1 MNDMENIRAIGSI
14 ESMADSG
21 KRHHGS
27 MSEALRKER
36 EKLFV
41 KVLPARV
48 HKRPNKAIDETP
60 TASYFSNSAERFRS
74 RYKHTHKTKHDLQMV
89 LIFLAQQFDVDVDAV
104 LSKSRKMPLPMVRKY
119 YSFFTYYYFMQTQQ
133 KIAELIN
140 RERSTVATSIQYAI
154 NDLECYAKSRDIA
167 HRVDKFIHDISDRRK
182 HEI

>member
-1 MNDMENIRAIGSI
+1 
-14 ESMADSG
+14 MA
-21 KRHHGS
+21 
-27 MSEALRKER
+27 EALKKER
-36 EKLFV
+36 EKLFAKSKPS
-41 KVLPARV
+41 KVI
-48 HKRPNKAIDETP
+48 KRANRAFDETP
-60 TASYFSNSAERFRS
+60 TASYFSTSAERFRS
-74 RYKHTHKTKHDLQMV
+74 RYKHTHKTTHDLQMV

-154 NDLECYAKSRDIA
+154 NDLECYARSREIA
-167 HRVDKFIHDISDRRK
+167 YKVDKFIHDISDRRK